1 MKREMSLEF
10 CRVTEAA
17 ALASYHWL
25 GRGDKNAADDA
36 AVHAMRYMLNG
47 IKMSGEIVIGEGEID
62 EAPMLYIGEAVG
74 EGGDGIDIA
83 VDPIDGTR
91 MTALGQANAVAVLA
105 ACDKGGFL
113 KAPDM
118 YMEKLMVGAGAKGA
132 IDLNRPLQE
141 NIDSISKALGKPYS
155 DLTCVTLA
163 KPRHEAVIK
172 MMHEM
177 GLKVYAFPDGDVAA
191 SILTCMPDND
201 IDFLYCIGGAPEGV
215 ISAAAV
221 RALDGDMNARLLPR
235 DVAKGATP
243 ENVAKGQEEAR
254 RCREMGIEPG
264 TVLRIEDMARNDSS
278 IISITGI
285 TDGNLVSGVTLNGS
299 LARTETLLIR
309 SSSRTIRRIN
319 SLHQLNRKSNTLYE
333 LVFGKEKDQ
342 KEAE

>member
-1 MKREMSLEF
+1 MKREMSMEF

-47 IKMSGEIVIGEGEID
+47 IKMNGEIVIGEGEID

-74 EGGDGIDIA
+74 EGGEGIDIA

-91 MTALGQANAVAVLA
+91 MTALGQVNAVAVLA

-113 KAPDM
+113 KVPDM
-118 YMEKLMVGAGAKGA
+118 YMEKLMVGAGAKGV
-132 IDLNRPLQE
+132 IDLNRSLLE
-141 NIDSISKALGKPYS
+141 NIASISKVLGKPYS
-155 DLTCVTLA
+155 DITCVTLA

-221 RALDGDMNARLLPR
+221 RAL
-235 DVAKGATP
+235 
-243 ENVAKGQEEAR
+243 R
-254 RCREMGIEPG
+254 RTRMSHCIRISTTIMTKSLSRE
-264 TVLRIEDMARNDSS
+264 R
-278 IISITGI
+278 
-285 TDGNLVSGVTLNGS
+285 VSGHILSGS
-299 LARTETLLIR
+299 GCAEPPTFLQSYLK
-309 SSSRTIRRIN
+309 RRFRME
-319 SLHQLNRKSNTLYE
+319 SPLFLCLYCSF
-333 LVFGKEKDQ
+333 LCV
-342 KEAE
+342 

>member
-36 AVHAMRYMLNG
+36 AVRAMRYMLNS
-47 IKMSGEIVIGEGEID
+47 IRMSGQIVIGEGEID

-91 MTALGQANAVAVLA
+91 MTAMGQANALAVRA

-118 YMEKLMVGAGAKGA
+118 YMEKLVVGAGAKGV
-132 IDLNRPLQE
+132 IDLNRPLPE
-141 NIDSISKALGKPYS
+141 NIASISKALAKPYS

-172 MMHEM
+172 MMHEL
-177 GLKVYAFPDGDVAA
+177 GLKVYALPDGDVAA

-221 RALDGDMNARLLPR
+221 RALGGDMNARLLTR

-243 ENVAKGQEEAR
+243 ENVANGQEEAR
-254 RCREMGIEPG
+254 RCRDMGIEPG
-264 TVLRIEDMARNDSS
+264 TVLRIEDMVRNDSS
-278 IISITGI
+278 IIPITGI
-285 TDGNLVSGVTLNGS
+285 TYRDPSTY
-299 LARTETLLIR
+299 R
-309 SSSRTIRRIN
+309 
-319 SLHQLNRKSNTLYE
+319 
-333 LVFGKEKDQ
+333 
-342 KEAE
+342 